1 MEIHDPRQPNQFRG
15 PRALRGLRG
24 LRSLR
29 GPHGL
34 RRLPG
39 LRGLPVPRSRR
50 TALLLTLTGTVGIG
64 GAVVLV
70 GALPHG
76 DHPSPARPGTLATT
90 APSSTTPSA
99 GSPGAAPSPG
109 APGIGDPLLPL
120 DGNGGY
126 TVSRYT
132 LAFDW
137 RAPRTRF
144 DASTT
149 ISASATQ
156 ALSRFDLDF
165 AGNTLHSVTVD
176 DVPARTVRDGD
187 ELVVTPAKP
196 IPQGGAF
203 TVRVAYTADPTQR
216 RHRGDAI
223 GDYGWVPTPD
233 GTVLYPQPDGAKM
246 IFPTND
252 HPSLRAPI
260 TFLITTPPGVSAV
273 ANGRLVERAPRPDG
287 RVLWTY
293 DSEQPVAAQL
303 VQMAIGKF
311 TFVESTGPHGL
322 PVRDVVP
329 GDLVTETKAY
339 RSLTPEH
346 LTWLEQRLG
355 PYPFR
360 RYGVLVGDTDLPVA
374 LETQSLSLVP
384 KGDLQGGRVDAERDL
399 VHELTHQWTGDSV
412 AIRRWSDLWLSEGH
426 ARFYERLYSEAHGGD
441 SIESAMRAAYEQH
454 DQWRHNDGA
463 PAEPR
468 TEAALFKQV
477 RYDGSALVLYAL
489 REKVGEGAFE
499 RIERSWVTKYQGRAA
514 GTQDFVALASEVAG
528 EDLKP
533 FLTPWLFGDRTPP
546 MPGHPD
552 WQVDPVQD

>member
-15 PRALRGLRG
+15 LRGLRRLRGLRG
-24 LRSLR
+24 L
-29 GPHGL
+29 
-34 RRLPG
+34 PG
-39 LRGLPVPRSRR
+39 LRTRHTRR
-50 TALLLTLTGTVGIG
+50 TALLLALTGAIGIG

-76 DHPSPARPGTLATT
+76 DHPSPAHPGTLAT
-90 APSSTTPSA
+90 TTPSA

-126 TVSRYT
+126 TVRRYT

-176 DVPARTVRDGD
+176 DVPARAVRDGD

-203 TVRVAYTADPTQR
+203 TVRVSYTADPTQR

-246 IFPTND
+246 IFPAND
-252 HPSLRAPI
+252 HPSLRAPV
-260 TFLITTPPGVSAV
+260 TFLVTTPPGVSAV
-273 ANGRLVERAPRPDG
+273 ANGRLVERVRQPDG
-287 RVLWTY
+287 RVRWTY

-303 VQMAIGKF
+303 VQVAIGKF

-329 GDLVTETKAY
+329 GDLVSDTAAY

-346 LTWLEQRLG
+346 LAWLEQRLG

-384 KGDLQGGRVDAERDL
+384 KGDLRGDRVDAERDL

-441 SIESAMRAAYEQH
+441 SVESAMRAAYEQH
-454 DQWRHNDGA
+454 DQWRHDDGA

-489 REKVGEGAFE
+489 REKVGEKTFD

-528 EDLKP
+528 ADLRP
-533 FLTPWLFGDRTPP
+533 FLTPWLYGDRTPS